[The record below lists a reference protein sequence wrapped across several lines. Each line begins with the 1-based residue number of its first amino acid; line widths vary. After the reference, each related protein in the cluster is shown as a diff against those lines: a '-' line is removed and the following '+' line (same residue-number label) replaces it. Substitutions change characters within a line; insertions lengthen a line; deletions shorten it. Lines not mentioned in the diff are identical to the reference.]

1 MDAIIKIGVLVDLP
15 DVPSLLISV
24 LGSVAD
30 TVKWVRKLVAGR
42 DQYRFRMPPSFHRS
56 AGKNAS
62 ASRNKI
68 YDQAVLVAEAT
79 CQLNLLPC
87 DKPGSVVGVPGYSTL
102 ADFIKNTRPTVVR
115 ERLTLTSIALSETLT
130 PWWECKTT
138 VVSQPEIR
146 CKSRKRYS
154 QNFDAQQVISGV
166 GISET
171 PQQLCLFHK
180 C

>member
-42 DQYRFRMPPSFHRS
+42 DQHRVRMPPPFRRF
-56 AGKNAS
+56 AGKDLS

-79 CQLNLLPC
+79 CQLDLLPC
-87 DKPGSVVGVPGYSTL
+87 DNPESVVGVPGYSTL
-102 ADFIKNTRPTVVR
+102 ANFINHSRPTVVR
-115 ERLTLTSIALSETLT
+115 EQLTLSSVALSEMLS
-130 PWWECKTT
+130 PWWECKAR
-138 VVSQPEIR
+138 VVSQPQIR

-154 QNFDAQQVISGV
+154 QNFDAQ
-166 GISET
+166 
-171 PQQLCLFHK
+171 
-180 C
+180 